1 MVYVR
6 LARGWTDDEGA
17 AYAAGDMVDIDA
29 VTLAELEA
37 EGVVATQDKVDGHDD
52 SYDGKAKW
60 PGLTTPHPD
69 GHGEPMKWP
78 GLTTPHPDGDGEP
91 MKWPGLTTPH
101 PDGHGGNGANAPL
114 RDDPG
119 LSDGSVASDDSVAS
133 DGSGLSDGSE
143 GGGGADPSWP
153 GLT

>member
-37 EGVVATQDKVDGHDD
+37 EGVVATQDAATRDGATQDGATQDGATQDKADGHDD
-52 SYDGKAKW
+52 GYDGKVTW
-60 PGLTTPHPD
+60 PGLTTSRPD
-69 GHGEPMKWP
+69 VKGRTMKWA
-78 GLTTPHPDGDGEP
+78 GLTTPR
-91 MKWPGLTTPH
+91 

-114 RDDPG
+114 RGGAG
-119 LSDGSVASDDSVAS
+119 LSEGSRLSG
-133 DGSGLSDGSE
+133 GSGRSDGSE
-143 GGGGADPSWP
+143 GGGGDDPV
-153 GLT
+153 